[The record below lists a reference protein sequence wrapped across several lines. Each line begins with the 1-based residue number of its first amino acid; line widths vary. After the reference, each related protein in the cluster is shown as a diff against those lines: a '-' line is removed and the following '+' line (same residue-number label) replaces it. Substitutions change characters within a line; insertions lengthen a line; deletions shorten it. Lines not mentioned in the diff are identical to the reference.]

1 MEAIVLNPG
10 IFRARTWESHAAMVD
25 AVQTPYPPLPLIF
38 GPFDPSGASNLPIDA
53 VICAELGAHA
63 LSVVTAIHVQ
73 DSTGLESVQRISA
86 ELIDDQARCL
96 LEDMPVGAIKVGP
109 LYDPESISIL
119 AQIAADY
126 TDIPL
131 VLHLCAQPDV
141 AELEELDAEETTGAL
156 LELLLPQASIVVT
169 ERSLL
174 DRWRSAGLL
183 TASQTD
189 DPIQALHE
197 YGAPYVLCS
206 NVPISPGLNGV
217 VLYVQDGPGARWTW
231 PAPQVRISDSD
242 GMLSC
247 AIAALLAQG
256 QSIPEA
262 IRSAML
268 QASSMLEHHFH
279 PGMGQR
285 MLLHTRRP

>member
-1 MEAIVLNPG
+1 
-10 IFRARTWESHAAMVD
+10 MVD

-63 LSVVTAIHVQ
+63 LCVITAVHVQ
-73 DSTGLESVQRISA
+73 DSVGLESIQRISA

-96 LEDMPVGAIKVGP
+96 LEDMPVGAIKIGP
-109 LYDPESISIL
+109 VYDPETVSML

-126 TDIPL
+126 TEIPL

-156 LELLLPQASIVVT
+156 LELLLPQARVVVA

-174 DRWRSAGLL
+174 DQWRGAGLL
-183 TASQTD
+183 LD
-189 DPIQALHE
+189 DPIRTLHE

-206 NVPISPGLNGV
+206 NVPISAGLNGM
-217 VLYVQDGPGARWTW
+217 VLYVQDGPGARWNW

-242 GMLSC
+242 GMLAC
-247 AIAALLAQG
+247 TIAALLAQG
-256 QSIPEA
+256 QGIPEA
-262 IRSAML
+262 IRNAMT
-268 QASSMLEHHFH
+268 QATSMLEHNFR

-285 MLLHTRRP
+285 MLLHSRKP